1 MKGKDISSKNFKVNG
16 NQAISDQKIGD
27 ILGLVI
33 GEPYNPVES
42 NENLY
47 LLENEYFDLGKTIFT
62 VDIKDIVE
70 DSVSV
75 IIDIEENKN
84 VHIKNTFF

>member
-1 MKGKDISSKNFKVNG
+1 M
-16 NQAISDQKIGD
+16 
-27 ILGLVI
+27 
-33 GEPYNPVES
+33 
-42 NENLY
+42 
-47 LLENEYFDLGKTIFT
+47 ENEYFDLGKLFFT

-84 VHIKNTFF
+84 VHITNTFFEKIGNIDSSIVLRELTYKHGDLYTKKNTDKTIKQLKGDGNFFYG